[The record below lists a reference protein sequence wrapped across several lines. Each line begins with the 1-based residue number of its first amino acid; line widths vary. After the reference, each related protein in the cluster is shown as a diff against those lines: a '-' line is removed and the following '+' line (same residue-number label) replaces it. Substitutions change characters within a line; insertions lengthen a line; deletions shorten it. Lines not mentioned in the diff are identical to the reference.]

1 MTKWTVDKIG
11 LMDVLREAKDRINSE
26 EYAEIREKYKSE
38 KSINLTPVGHR
49 ILVGRAITLA
59 KQVLKNGGS
68 EEEINKVL
76 MYLYITMDALK
87 YNLDWKRYKEKN
99 DIYPLM
105 RKYIVKEKEY
115 ELKRK
120 E

>member
-11 LMDVLREAKDRINSE
+11 LMEILREAKDKINSE
-26 EYAEIREKYKSE
+26 AYAEIRDKYKLE
-38 KSINLTPVGHR
+38 KPVELTPAGHR
-49 ILVGRAITLA
+49 ILVGRAVTLA
-59 KQVLKNGGS
+59 KQVFNNGGS
-68 EEEINKVL
+68 EEEINKAL

-99 DIYPLM
+99 DIYLLM
-105 RKYIVKEKEY
+105 RKYAMKEKEY

>member
-26 EYAEIREKYKSE
+26 EYAEIRNKYKSE
-38 KSINLTPVGHR
+38 KPINLTPAGHR
-49 ILVGRAITLA
+49 ILVGRAVTLA
-59 KQVLKNGGS
+59 KQVFSNGGS
-68 EEEINKVL
+68 EDEIDKVL